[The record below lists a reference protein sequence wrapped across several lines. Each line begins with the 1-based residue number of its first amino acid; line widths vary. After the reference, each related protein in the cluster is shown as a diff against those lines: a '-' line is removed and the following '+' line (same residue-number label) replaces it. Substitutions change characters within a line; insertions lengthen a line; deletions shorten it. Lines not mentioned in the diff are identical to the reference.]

1 MQQNKSDYYS
11 ITIPQVRKS
20 REFLRKNHFLDHFDR
35 QRVLLGCWTSLS
47 IKVRFN
53 IRLFNKLLWYLV
65 VNLCDHHGNSALH
78 YAVQAEDSEK
88 IVDALIEA
96 GSDLHVQNK
105 RGVTAL
111 HLAAQYACKNTITR
125 LLQCGAGTS
134 LLRLTYFM
142 NHYVIVY
149 RYIT

>member
-1 MQQNKSDYYS
+1 MISDFSKCY
-11 ITIPQVRKS
+11 
-20 REFLRKNHFLDHFDR
+20 FF
-35 QRVLLGCWTSLS
+35 
-47 IKVRFN
+47 
-53 IRLFNKLLWYLV
+53 YLV
-65 VNLCDHHGNSALH
+65 VNICDNHGNSALH

-125 LLQCGAGTS
+125 LLQCGAGTC
-134 LLRLTYFM
+134 LRSPFI
-142 NHYVIVY
+142 VI
-149 RYIT
+149 T